1 MSSNVQTISA
11 SSPSICVPYILDR
24 VEKSTITNTFK
35 ILFGERNI
43 ERIDVVFREKD
54 NGEKFKRVFVHFH
67 RWPDTR
73 DAQIMRERLLRGEE
87 VKIVYDEPWFWK
99 CRASQVAKPEARP
112 VEQVPYVCVEEG
124 IKATKLDN
132 SQIQIPRPRRVV
144 LPELIPRQ
152 VMYRQKNIE
161 DGKK

>member
-1 MSSNVQTISA
+1 MPNASHIIMSSNVQTISA

-87 VKIVYDEPWFWK
+87 VKIV
-99 CRASQVAKPEARP
+99 
-112 VEQVPYVCVEEG
+112 
-124 IKATKLDN
+124 
-132 SQIQIPRPRRVV
+132 
-144 LPELIPRQ
+144 
-152 VMYRQKNIE
+152 
-161 DGKK
+161 